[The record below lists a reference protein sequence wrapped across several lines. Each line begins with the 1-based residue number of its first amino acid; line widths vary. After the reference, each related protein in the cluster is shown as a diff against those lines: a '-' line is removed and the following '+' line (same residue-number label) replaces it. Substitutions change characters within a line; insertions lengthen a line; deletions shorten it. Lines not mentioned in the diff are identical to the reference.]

1 MRLSAIQ
8 QYSPMVRLYTASP
21 KLRRRRCSALAHLPN
36 DVLGNDGMEANG
48 LAIHCCNG
56 PRHRGHVD
64 WHATINIL
72 LKHFHQFGSHHIF
85 AVVTLWPVVSVSGSG
100 RSGKGFALDRHNWRG
115 LALSRFHWGQASEI
129 SAVVFL
135 RFES

>member
-1 MRLSAIQ
+1 
-8 QYSPMVRLYTASP
+8 MVRLSTALP
-21 KLRRRRCSALAHLPN
+21 KLGRRRWSALAHLRN
-36 DVLGNDGMEANG
+36 DVLGNDGMEANR

-72 LKHFHQFGSHHIF
+72 LKHFHKFGRRWFYHTF
-85 AVVTLWPVVSVSGSG
+85 AVVTFWPLVSVSGSG

-115 LALSRFHWGQASEI
+115 LAPSRFHSGPASEI